1 MRDNKDITAI
11 ILAAGQGTRLRPYTD
26 HIPKCMV
33 TVYGKPMIQWQME
46 VLKSAGVDQIIAVTG
61 YREDKIPSK
70 GITKV
75 FNPVFADTNMVYSL
89 FCAEDHIKGDIL
101 ICYGDIV
108 YSQGNVEKLI
118 NNQNDIVIAA
128 DEDWKQYW
136 SERFDDPLS
145 DAETFIKSPG
155 QKVKSLGKKAES
167 ADQIESQYIGLT
179 RLSSKGCS
187 MIRELYHQELDDP
200 EHRKNAWNSGR
211 SIENAYMTDL
221 LNYIAGSGNLHY
233 QPIYGGWF
241 EVDDPVD
248 LKIAEQ
254 KIGNMILES

>member
-1 MRDNKDITAI
+1 MKQTGKITAI

-33 TVYGKPMIQWQME
+33 EVNGKPMIQWQIDA
-46 VLKSAGVDQIIAVTG
+46 LKSAGVHQIIAVTG
-61 YREDKIPSK
+61 YREDKIPSD
-70 GITKV
+70 GITKI
-75 FNPVFADTNMVYSL
+75 FNPEFADTNMVYSL
-89 FCAEDHIKGDIL
+89 FCAEKYIEGDLL

-108 YSQGNVEKLI
+108 YSKKNAEKLI

-155 QKVKSLGKKAES
+155 QKVKSLGKKAET
-167 ADQIESQYIGLT
+167 ANQIESQYIGLT
-179 RLSSKGCS
+179 RLSPEGCN
-187 MIRELYHQELDDP
+187 IFRELYHIENNDYDR
-200 EHRKNAWNSGR
+200 RKNAWSSGR
-211 SIENAYMTDL
+211 TIENVYMTDF
-221 LNYIAGSGNLHY
+221 LNYIADSGKLHY
-233 QPIYGGWF
+233 QPIHGGWF

-248 LKIAEQ
+248 LKIAEE
-254 KIGNMILES
+254 KIGDLIR